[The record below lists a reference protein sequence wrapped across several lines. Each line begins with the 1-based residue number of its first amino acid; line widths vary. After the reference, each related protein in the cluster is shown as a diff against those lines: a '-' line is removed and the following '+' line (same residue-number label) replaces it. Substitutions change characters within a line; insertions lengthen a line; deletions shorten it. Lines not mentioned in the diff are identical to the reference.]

1 MEYYNY
7 FIIFDNFAVK
17 EVQIYFVKLWFSNFD
32 FFKLCYH
39 YFICYLKTINGAQI
53 DLLDA
58 A

>member
-32 FFKLCYH
+32 FFK
-39 YFICYLKTINGAQI
+39 A
-53 DLLDA
+53 LLSLLHLLFENYK
-58 A
+58 